1 MRSFRG
7 RERSALAVRGRDVPP
22 LGAGTRRGRGA
33 ARWSGGGARAGL
45 SQRGVKVSTAGRN
58 GTLSVCAPATAAFG
72 EPVGLGSACPV
83 TCEDSLGL
91 QKRLWDVVGARE
103 SSAAL
108 ALVGAPC
115 SLGCLRRG
123 ARKEL
128 QTRKE
133 EKHGQP

>member
-1 MRSFRG
+1 M
-7 RERSALAVRGRDVPP
+7 PP

-58 GTLSVCAPATAAFG
+58 GTLSVCAPATAALG